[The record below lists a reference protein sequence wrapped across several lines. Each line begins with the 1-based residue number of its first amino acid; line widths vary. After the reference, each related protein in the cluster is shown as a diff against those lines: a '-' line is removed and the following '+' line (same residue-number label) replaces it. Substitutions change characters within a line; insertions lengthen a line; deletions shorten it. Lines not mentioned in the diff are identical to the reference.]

1 MWVIGLIFCSA
12 LLFSA
17 PSIIARGETTQAAAA
32 AVDVNDSSVCQNL
45 VPSPR
50 LEQFVD
56 ELPRLKTILVN
67 NRKQVTLGAYKIKQK
82 LHRDL
87 APTPL
92 YAFGTSRGTA
102 TYPGPTLQARA
113 WQESYV
119 RFENHIHDEEPMF
132 TVDRTVSWA
141 NPKRG
146 GVPIVT
152 HLHGAETESISDG
165 NPDAWF
171 TAKGEYGSA
180 YITQNYTYANSQF
193 PTLLWYHDH
202 TYGITRLNILAGL
215 VGLYIIKPGPA
226 VAAAAAVAASRS
238 EEHDQDETPRPYNWL
253 PTKNFEWS
261 LVLADKQ
268 FFPNGS
274 INFPNIGDS
283 PKNHP
288 NWCSEYYGDTI
299 LVNGKIWP
307 YVRVH
312 AQSKYRFRLLN
323 SANARVFVLSLSN
336 PRVSFVQIGTDGG
349 LLEKPQTVSSITI
362 SPAERVDFILDF
374 SPLPV
379 GSEVVMNN
387 SGAAPY
393 PSPSQSLSPVSTKA
407 VMKFIVVKDDSAAS
421 QQQKHHDQ
429 KKQDSAASY
438 EQQRNHDQ
446 KHDSPTYSHEHQ
458 QKLPPVA
465 AAGSFMDD
473 HQNLAP
479 IPSIL
484 RKPDPHMSIKDA
496 HWRVTNMTEMD
507 DDQGNPIRDLQN
519 NSTWTSP
526 LLIVP
531 VVGSTEVWEF
541 INLTPDAHPMH
552 IHLIQFHF
560 LNQQSFN
567 LSLYL
572 AGGCTFHDRAD
583 VDDVHDDDDQFHHHH
598 NRSEFSRSCYTE
610 EAKGPL
616 PNQIGWKDTMLAW
629 PGNVTRIV
637 IKWTSQNGGHF
648 PFNPTSGPGYVW
660 HCHISD
666 HEDNDMLR
674 PFKMQY

>member
-1 MWVIGLIFCSA
+1 MWLISLIFCSA

-17 PSIIARGETTQAAAA
+17 PSTTQTAAA
-32 AVDVNDSSVCQNL
+32 AVDVNNSSVCQNL

-102 TYPGPTLQARA
+102 TYPGPTLLARE

-146 GVPIVT
+146 GVPTVT
-152 HLHGAETESISDG
+152 HLHGAETESIFDG

-171 TAKGEYGSA
+171 TAKGEYGPA

-202 TYGITRLNILAGL
+202 AYGITRLNILAGL

-238 EEHDQDETPRPYNWL
+238 EEHDQEETPAPYNWL
-253 PTKNFEWS
+253 PTKSFEWS

-283 PKNHP
+283 PKIHP

-362 SPAERVDFILDF
+362 SPAERVDFIIDF

-393 PSPSQSLSPVSTKA
+393 PDPTQSLSPVSTKA
-407 VMKFIVVKDDSAAS
+407 VMKFIVVQDDSAAS

-429 KKQDSAASY
+429 KQDSAASY

-458 QKLPPVA
+458 QKKLPPVT

-473 HQNLAP
+473 HQNLAA

-484 RKPDPHMSIKDA
+484 RKPDPHISIKDA
-496 HWRVTNMTEMD
+496 HWRVTNMTEID
-507 DDQGNPIRDLQN
+507 DDEGNPIRDLQN
-519 NSTWTSP
+519 NSTWKSP
-526 LLIVP
+526 VLIVP

-572 AGGCTFHDRAD
+572 AGGCTFHDRAH
-583 VDDVHDDDDQFHHHH
+583 VGDVHDDDDDQFHHHH
-598 NRSEFSRSCYTE
+598 NRSEVSRSCYTE
-610 EAKGPL
+610 EPKGPL

>member
-1 MWVIGLIFCSA
+1 MSMDQVMSPASSSCRRRSPILVRSMWVIGWIFCSA
-12 LLFSA
+12 LLLSA

-92 YAFGTSRGTA
+92 YAFGTSRGSA

-146 GVPIVT
+146 GVPTVT

-171 TAKGEYGSA
+171 TAKGEYGPA

-215 VGLYIIKPGPA
+215 LGLYIIKPGPA
-226 VAAAAAVAASRS
+226 VAAAGVAASRS
-238 EEHDQDETPRPYNWL
+238 EEHDQEETPAPYNWL
-253 PTKNFEWS
+253 PTKSFEWS

-362 SPAERVDFILDF
+362 SPAERVDFIIDF

-387 SGAAPY
+387 SGPAAY
-393 PSPSQSLSPVSTKA
+393 PNPTQSLSPVSTKA
-407 VMKFIVVKDDSAAS
+407 VMKFIVVQDESAAS
-421 QQQKHHDQ
+421 QQQ
-429 KKQDSAASY
+429 
-438 EQQRNHDQ
+438 
-446 KHDSPTYSHEHQ
+446 
-458 QKLPPVA
+458 
-465 AAGSFMDD
+465 
-473 HQNLAP
+473 NLAA

-507 DDQGNPIRDLQN
+507 DAEGNPIRDLQN
-519 NSTWTSP
+519 NSTWKSP

-572 AGGCTFHDRAD
+572 AGGCTFHDL
-583 VDDVHDDDDQFHHHH
+583 HHHH

-648 PFNPTSGPGYVW
+648 PFDPTSGPGYVW

>member
-1 MWVIGLIFCSA
+1 
-12 LLFSA
+12 
-17 PSIIARGETTQAAAA
+17 
-32 AVDVNDSSVCQNL
+32 
-45 VPSPR
+45 
-50 LEQFVD
+50 
-56 ELPRLKTILVN
+56 
-67 NRKQVTLGAYKIKQK
+67 
-82 LHRDL
+82 
-87 APTPL
+87 
-92 YAFGTSRGTA
+92 
-102 TYPGPTLQARA
+102 
-113 WQESYV
+113 
-119 RFENHIHDEEPMF
+119 
-132 TVDRTVSWA
+132 
-141 NPKRG
+141 
-146 GVPIVT
+146 
-152 HLHGAETESISDG
+152 
-165 NPDAWF
+165 
-171 TAKGEYGSA
+171 
-180 YITQNYTYANSQF
+180 
-193 PTLLWYHDH
+193 
-202 TYGITRLNILAGL
+202 
-215 VGLYIIKPGPA
+215 
-226 VAAAAAVAASRS
+226 
-238 EEHDQDETPRPYNWL
+238 
-253 PTKNFEWS
+253 
-261 LVLADKQ
+261 
-268 FFPNGS
+268 
-274 INFPNIGDS
+274 
-283 PKNHP
+283 
-288 NWCSEYYGDTI
+288 
-299 LVNGKIWP
+299 
-307 YVRVH
+307 
-312 AQSKYRFRLLN
+312 
-323 SANARVFVLSLSN
+323 VFVLSLSN

-349 LLEKPQTVSSITI
+349 LLEKPQTASSITI
-362 SPAERVDFILDF
+362 SPAERVDFIIDF
-374 SPLPV
+374 SPLLV

-387 SGAAPY
+387 SGPAPY
-393 PSPSQSLSPVSTKA
+393 PIPTQSLSPVSTKA
-407 VMKFIVVKDDSAAS
+407 VMKFIVVQDDSAAS

-429 KKQDSAASY
+429 EKQDSAASY

-465 AAGSFMDD
+465 AAESFMDD
-473 HQNLAP
+473 HQNLAA

-496 HWRVTNMTEMD
+496 HWRVTNMTEID
-507 DDQGNPIRDLQN
+507 DDEGNPIRDLQN

-526 LLIVP
+526 VLIVP

-583 VDDVHDDDDQFHHHH
+583 VDNVHDDDQFHHHH

-648 PFNPTSGPGYVW
+648 PFDPTSGPGYVW

>member
-1 MWVIGLIFCSA
+1 
-12 LLFSA
+12 
-17 PSIIARGETTQAAAA
+17 
-32 AVDVNDSSVCQNL
+32 
-45 VPSPR
+45 
-50 LEQFVD
+50 
-56 ELPRLKTILVN
+56 
-67 NRKQVTLGAYKIKQK
+67 
-82 LHRDL
+82 
-87 APTPL
+87 
-92 YAFGTSRGTA
+92 
-102 TYPGPTLQARA
+102 
-113 WQESYV
+113 
-119 RFENHIHDEEPMF
+119 MF

>member
-1 MWVIGLIFCSA
+1 
-12 LLFSA
+12 
-17 PSIIARGETTQAAAA
+17 
-32 AVDVNDSSVCQNL
+32 
-45 VPSPR
+45 
-50 LEQFVD
+50 
-56 ELPRLKTILVN
+56 
-67 NRKQVTLGAYKIKQK
+67 
-82 LHRDL
+82 
-87 APTPL
+87 
-92 YAFGTSRGTA
+92 
-102 TYPGPTLQARA
+102 
-113 WQESYV
+113 
-119 RFENHIHDEEPMF
+119 MF

-146 GVPIVT
+146 GVPTVT

-171 TAKGEYGSA
+171 TAKGEYGPA

-215 VGLYIIKPGPA
+215 LGLYIIKPGPA
-226 VAAAAAVAASRS
+226 VAAAGVAASRS
-238 EEHDQDETPRPYNWL
+238 EEHDQEETPAPYNWL
-253 PTKNFEWS
+253 PTKSFEWS

-362 SPAERVDFILDF
+362 SPAERVDFIIDF

-387 SGAAPY
+387 SGPAAY
-393 PSPSQSLSPVSTKA
+393 PNPTQSLSPVSTKA
-407 VMKFIVVKDDSAAS
+407 VMKFIVVQDESAAS
-421 QQQKHHDQ
+421 QQQ
-429 KKQDSAASY
+429 
-438 EQQRNHDQ
+438 
-446 KHDSPTYSHEHQ
+446 
-458 QKLPPVA
+458 
-465 AAGSFMDD
+465 
-473 HQNLAP
+473 NLAA

-507 DDQGNPIRDLQN
+507 DAEGNPIRDLQN
-519 NSTWTSP
+519 NSTWKSP

-572 AGGCTFHDRAD
+572 AGGCTFHDL
-583 VDDVHDDDDQFHHHH
+583 HHHH

-648 PFNPTSGPGYVW
+648 PFDPTSGPGYVW

>member
-1 MWVIGLIFCSA
+1 MSMDQVMSPASSSCRRRSPILLRSMWVIGLIFFSA

-17 PSIIARGETTQAAAA
+17 PSIIARGETTQTAAA

-102 TYPGPTLQARA
+102 TYPGPTLRARA

-119 RFENHIHDEEPMF
+119 RFENHIHHEEPMF

-146 GVPIVT
+146 GVPTVT

-171 TAKGEYGSA
+171 TAKGEYGPA

-215 VGLYIIKPGPA
+215 VGLYIIKPGP
-226 VAAAAAVAASRS
+226 SRS
-238 EEHDQDETPRPYNWL
+238 EEHDQEETPAPYNWL
-253 PTKNFEWS
+253 PTKSFEWS

-387 SGAAPY
+387 SGPAPY
-393 PSPSQSLSPVSTKA
+393 PNATQSLSPVSTKG
-407 VMKFIVVKDDSAAS
+407 VMKFIVVQDDSAAS
-421 QQQKHHDQ
+421 Q
-429 KKQDSAASY
+429 
-438 EQQRNHDQ
+438 QQRNHDQ

-473 HQNLAP
+473 HQNLAA

-496 HWRVTNMTEMD
+496 HWRTTNMTEID
-507 DDQGNPIRDLQN
+507 DDEGNPIRDLQN
-519 NSTWTSP
+519 NSTWKSP

-572 AGGCTFHDRAD
+572 AGGCTF
-583 VDDVHDDDDQFHHHH
+583 H